1 MQLNIYLFAKLCSGF
16 SDDSEYWV
24 LLLHEMPVANGTMLI
39 K

>member
-16 SDDSEYWV
+16 SCDSECLI
-24 LLLHEMPVANGTMLI
+24 LLLYEMPVANGTMFI